1 MAYCHFVDSPAM
13 DEKLKALKATVRCVP
28 VDADD
33 EPGTCL
39 FTGQPSPRRGVF
51 AKAY

>member
-1 MAYCHFVDSPAM
+1 MKESVLDILIHLF
-13 DEKLKALKATVRCVP
+13 ENFL
-28 VDADD
+28 DADD